1 MASHPPDLMTDAIGP
16 SRELS
21 SRNTKLSLILTA
33 IFVLLFAGTF
43 AIGIAA
49 LHL

>member
-1 MASHPPDLMTDAIGP
+1 MPSHPPDLMTDAIGP

-21 SRNTKLSLILTA
+21 RKNTRLSLILTA
-33 IFVLLFAGTF
+33 IFVVLFAGTF
-43 AIGIAA
+43 AIGLLA

>member
-16 SRELS
+16 DPELS
-21 SRNTKLSLILTA
+21 RRNTKLSLILTG

>member
-1 MASHPPDLMTDAIGP
+1 MSAHPPDLMTEAIGP
-16 SRELS
+16 TRDLSR
-21 SRNTKLSLILTA
+21 RNTKLSLILTA
-33 IFVLLFAGTF
+33 IFVIIFAATF

>member
-1 MASHPPDLMTDAIGP
+1 MASHPPDLMTDAVGP
-16 SRELS
+16 GRELS
-21 SRNTKLSLILTA
+21 RRNTKLSLILTA
-33 IFVLLFAGTF
+33 IFVILFAATF

>member
-1 MASHPPDLMTDAIGP
+1 MPSHPPDLMNEAVGP
-16 SRELS
+16 SPELNR
-21 SRNTKLSLILTA
+21 RNMKLSLILTA
-33 IFVLLFAGTF
+33 IFVVLFGLTF

>member
-1 MASHPPDLMTDAIGP
+1 MASHPPDLMNEAVGP
-16 SRELS
+16 SPELS
-21 SRNTKLSLILTA
+21 RRNMKLSLFLTA
-33 IFVLLFAGTF
+33 IFVVLFGLTF

>member
-16 SRELS
+16 SQELS
-21 SRNTKLSLILTA
+21 RKNTKLSLILTA
-33 IFVLLFAGTF
+33 IFVIIVAATF

>member
-21 SRNTKLSLILTA
+21 RRNTRLSLILTA
-33 IFVLLFAGTF
+33 IFVILFAATF
-43 AIGIAA
+43 AIGLLA

>member
-1 MASHPPDLMTDAIGP
+1 MSSQPPDLMTDAIGP

-21 SRNTKLSLILTA
+21 RRNTKLALILTA
-33 IFVLLFAGTF
+33 IFVAIIGLTF
-43 AIGIAA
+43 AIGLAA

>member
-16 SRELS
+16 DRELS
-21 SRNTKLSLILTA
+21 RRNTKLSLILTA

>member
-1 MASHPPDLMTDAIGP
+1 MSAHPPDLMTDSVGP
-16 SRELS
+16 SHELS
-21 SRNTKLSLILTA
+21 RRNTKLSLILTA
-33 IFVLLFAGTF
+33 IFVIIFAATF

>member
-1 MASHPPDLMTDAIGP
+1 MSAHPPDLMTDAIGP
-16 SRELS
+16 DRELS
-21 SRNTKLSLILTA
+21 RRNTKLALILTA
-33 IFVLLFAGTF
+33 IFVIIVAATF

>member
-1 MASHPPDLMTDAIGP
+1 MPSHPPDLMTDAVGP
-16 SRELS
+16 TRELS
-21 SRNTKLSLILTA
+21 RRNTKLSLTLTA
-33 IFVLLFAGTF
+33 IFVILFAGTF

>member
-1 MASHPPDLMTDAIGP
+1 MSAHPPDLMTDAIGP
-16 SRELS
+16 SRDLS
-21 SRNTKLSLILTA
+21 RRNTKLALILTA
-33 IFVLLFAGTF
+33 IFVIIIGATF

>member
-1 MASHPPDLMTDAIGP
+1 MPSHPPDLMTEAIGP
-16 SRELS
+16 NRELS
-21 SRNTKLSLILTA
+21 RKNTKLSLILTA

>member
-1 MASHPPDLMTDAIGP
+1 MSSHPPDLMTDAIGP
-16 SRELS
+16 NRELS
-21 SRNTKLSLILTA
+21 RRNTRLSLILTA
-33 IFVLLFAGTF
+33 IFVILFAGTF

>member
-21 SRNTKLSLILTA
+21 RRNTRLALILTA
-33 IFVLLFAGTF
+33 IFVILVGLTF

>member
-16 SRELS
+16 NRELS
-21 SRNTKLSLILTA
+21 RKNTKLSLILTA
-33 IFVLLFAGTF
+33 IFVILFGATF
-43 AIGIAA
+43 AIGLLA